1 MKIGELCNRVVVF
14 AYKNMP
20 LTEAAKLMR
29 EHHVGSLIVVK
40 EDDSKRTPVGIIT
53 DRDIVV
59 EVVAAGLDFR
69 TLTVGEIM
77 TDELITAREQD
88 DMLDVLGLL
97 RKRGIRRI
105 PVVTPSGALAGIA
118 TIDDILGI
126 LSEELDGIVRAID
139 GEQAKEVA
147 KRR

>member
-1 MKIGELCNRVVVF
+1 MKIGELCSRVVVF

-40 EDDSKRTPVGIIT
+40 EDDGKRAPLGIIT

-69 TLTVGEIM
+69 TLTVGEVM
-77 TDELITAREQD
+77 TDELIIAREQD
-88 DMLDVLGLL
+88 DMLDVLGVM

-118 TIDDILGI
+118 TIDDILGV

>member
-29 EHHVGSLIVVK
+29 EHHVGSLIVVR
-40 EDDSKRTPVGIIT
+40 EDDGKRTPVGIIT

-59 EVVAAGLDFR
+59 EVLAAGLDFR

-88 DMLDVLGLL
+88 DTLDVLGVM

-118 TIDDILGI
+118 TIDDILGV

>member
-1 MKIGELCNRVVVF
+1 MKIGELCSRVVAF

-20 LTEAAKLMR
+20 LAEAAKLMR
-29 EHHVGSLIVVK
+29 EHHVGSLVVVR
-40 EDDSKRTPVGIIT
+40 EDDGKRAPVGIIT

-59 EVVAAGLDFR
+59 EVLAAGLDFR

-77 TDELITAREQD
+77 TDEVITAREQD
-88 DMLDVLGLL
+88 DMLDVLGVM
-97 RKRGIRRI
+97 RKRGVRRI

-139 GEQAKEVA
+139 GGQAKEVA

>member
-88 DMLDVLGLL
+88 DMLDVLGLM

>member
-29 EHHVGSLIVVK
+29 EHHVGSLIVVR

-59 EVVAAGLDFR
+59 EVLAAGLDFR

-88 DMLDVLGLL
+88 DTLDVLGVM

-118 TIDDILGI
+118 TIDDILGV

>member
-1 MKIGELCNRVVVF
+1 MKIGELCSRVVVF

-29 EHHVGSLIVVK
+29 EHHVGSLIVVR

-59 EVVAAGLDFR
+59 EVLAAGLDFR

-88 DMLDVLGLL
+88 DTLDVLGLM
-97 RKRGIRRI
+97 RKRGIRRV

-118 TIDDILGI
+118 TIDDILGV

>member
-1 MKIGELCNRVVVF
+1 MKIGELCSRVVVF

-40 EDDSKRTPVGIIT
+40 EDDGKRAPLGIIT

-69 TLTVGEIM
+69 TITVGEVM
-77 TDELITAREQD
+77 TDELIIAREQD
-88 DMLDVLGLL
+88 DMLDVLGVM

-118 TIDDILGI
+118 TIDDILGV

>member
-1 MKIGELCNRVVVF
+1 MKIGELCSRVVVF

-40 EDDSKRTPVGIIT
+40 EDDGKRAPLGIVT

-77 TDELITAREQD
+77 TDELIVAREQD
-88 DMLDVLGLL
+88 DMLDVLGVM

-118 TIDDILGI
+118 TIDDILGV

>member
-1 MKIGELCNRVVVF
+1 MKIGELCSRVVVF

-40 EDDSKRTPVGIIT
+40 EDDGKRAPLGIVT

-59 EVVAAGLDFR
+59 EVVAAGLDVR

-77 TDELITAREQD
+77 TDELIVAREQD
-88 DMLDVLGLL
+88 DMLDVLGVM

-118 TIDDILGI
+118 TIDDILGV